1 MPTCMPW
8 KYPQQMRGQVPLF
21 HNFHSRTG
29 FTGLFSVRSLS
40 TSHHTYQL
48 LFFSSHFDQMPAEVA
63 QLSALQ
69 SGIRGHQ
76 PSEVWGGGIG
86 IGIGNSDMTIA
97 ISDCRNKCRWRG
109 FPMPR
114 PPSDWPKSVD
124 NAISQWT
131 SDSCFWPKAAVPWPP
146 RMVLLIF
153 QPVLING
160 QAVRARAGGDFFIWQ
175 LCCLD
180 LATDFAPRTFFMHR
194 NTETPTLGLWF
205 HVSGLVTGM
214 RRH

>member
-1 MPTCMPW
+1 MSFSLVNHFVPSCGKGLLMVGERKVHRPFLPTIILKFLRIPLLYLSLKRSCKVPC

-86 IGIGNSDMTIA
+86 IGIGIGNSDMTIA
-97 ISDCRNKCRWRG
+97 ISDCRNKCR
-109 FPMPR
+109 
-114 PPSDWPKSVD
+114 
-124 NAISQWT
+124 
-131 SDSCFWPKAAVPWPP
+131 
-146 RMVLLIF
+146 
-153 QPVLING
+153 
-160 QAVRARAGGDFFIWQ
+160 
-175 LCCLD
+175 
-180 LATDFAPRTFFMHR
+180 
-194 NTETPTLGLWF
+194 
-205 HVSGLVTGM
+205 
-214 RRH
+214 

>member
-1 MPTCMPW
+1 MWGRKDSIPILYSKWARILKFSMPQRISKPILTDMPTCMPW

-29 FTGLFSVRSLS
+29 FTGLFLVRSLS

-114 PPSDWPKSVD
+114 PLPIGQK
-124 NAISQWT
+124 
-131 SDSCFWPKAAVPWPP
+131 
-146 RMVLLIF
+146 VLTMPFL
-153 QPVLING
+153 
-160 QAVRARAGGDFFIWQ
+160 
-175 LCCLD
+175 
-180 LATDFAPRTFFMHR
+180 
-194 NTETPTLGLWF
+194 
-205 HVSGLVTGM
+205 SGLQTRAFGQRQLFHGLLEWSCSFFSQFWLMV
-214 RRH
+214 RRLEPEPAATFLFGNYVV